1 MQRKTFVWL
10 VLVLGG
16 CHFLV
21 SLLIVPLTLLTGD
34 VLPSGSVKSM
44 LMGGLHFLTKVF
56 YYPIMAYALY
66 PRHWFPGSWITI
78 PILVNSLLCGF
89 LLACVVLGAWRMRS
103 AK

>member
-1 MQRKTFVWL
+1 MQKKPFVWL

-21 SLLIVPLTLLTGD
+21 SLLIVPLTLWTGD
-34 VLPSGSVKSM
+34 VLSSGTLKSI

-56 YYPIMAYALY
+56 YYPILSFALY
-66 PRHWFPGSWITI
+66 PRHWFPGSWITV

-89 LLACVVLGAWRMRS
+89 LLACIAFGLWRIRS
-103 AK
+103 TR